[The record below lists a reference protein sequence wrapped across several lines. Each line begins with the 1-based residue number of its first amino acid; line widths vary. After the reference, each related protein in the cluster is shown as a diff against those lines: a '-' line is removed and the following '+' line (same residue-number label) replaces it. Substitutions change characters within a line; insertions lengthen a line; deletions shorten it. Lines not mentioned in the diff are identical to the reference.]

1 MEISSMHFVRNAKK
15 NLKNSTLQQSMQRA
29 QGKFVNG
36 RADAMAA
43 LGNFEALREAAKQIR
58 DKVLNQLDA
67 YLEIFE
73 RHAQEKGAI
82 VHWAKNSADV
92 AAILLEIVEKHQVK
106 KVVKSKSMVSE
117 ECEVN
122 LTLESAGVEVVET
135 DLGEYIIQL
144 AKEPPSHIVAPALH
158 KSKEEVSTLFAEHHH
173 TEAKTEIQALCSEA
187 REVLRQH
194 FVTAD
199 MGISGANFAIAETGS
214 VLLVTNEGNGRLVT
228 TLPKVHVAITGIE
241 KVIPTFEDAATLLR
255 LLPRSATGQS
265 ISNYVSILTGTKQP
279 QDQDGPEAFHIILV
293 DNGRSQL
300 LGGEIQPMLRCIRCG
315 ACMNH
320 CPVYQNIGG
329 HSYGWVYPG
338 PMGSILTPS
347 YVGIE
352 NALDLPHAST
362 LCGACQAVC
371 PVGIPLTELL
381 RALRNKQ
388 FDRNLR
394 PSSETIGLKTWGW
407 LAKNPTLYRLAAHG
421 AVKAMPYW
429 RFYGGWTVNRE
440 LPQSQG
446 QTFHSLYKNRKKIQK
461 QNET

>member
-194 FVTAD
+194 FVTAE

>member
-1 MEISSMHFVRNAKK
+1 MEVSSMHFVRNAQK
-15 NLKNSTLQQSMQRA
+15 NLKNPTLQHAMQKA

-36 RADAMAA
+36 RAEAMAA
-43 LGNFEALREAAKQIR
+43 MGNFENLREAAKAIR
-58 DKVLNQLDA
+58 DKVLNQLDV

-73 RHAQEKGAI
+73 RNAQEKGAI
-82 VHWAKNSADV
+82 VHWARNSADV
-92 AAILLEIVEKHQVK
+92 TAILLELTERYQVK

-158 KSKEEVSTLFAEHHH
+158 KSKEEVSDLFATHHQ
-173 TEAKTEIQALCSEA
+173 TAVKTDIQALCQEA

-241 KVIPTFEDAATLLR
+241 KIIPTFEDAATLLR

-265 ISNYVSILTGTKQP
+265 ISNYVSILTGQKQP

-300 LGGEIQPMLRCIRCG
+300 LGQEIQPMLRCIRCG

-388 FDRNLR
+388 FERNLR
-394 PSSETIGLKTWGW
+394 PSGEVMGLKTWGW
-407 LAKNPTLYRLAAHG
+407 LAKNPALYRLAAQG

-429 RFYGGWTVNRE
+429 RFYGGWTVNRD
-440 LPQSQG
+440 LPTAQG
-446 QTFHSLYKNRKKIQK
+446 QTFQSLYKNKKKMQK
-461 QNET
+461 KNET

>member
-1 MEISSMHFVRNAKK
+1 
-15 NLKNSTLQQSMQRA
+15 MQRA

>member
-194 FVTAD
+194 FITAD